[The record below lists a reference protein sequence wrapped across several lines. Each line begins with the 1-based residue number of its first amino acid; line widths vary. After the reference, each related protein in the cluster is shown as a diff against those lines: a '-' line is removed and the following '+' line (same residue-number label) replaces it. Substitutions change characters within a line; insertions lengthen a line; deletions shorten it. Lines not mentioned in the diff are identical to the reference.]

1 MNYNELLEKYD
12 DMVLYSTIMLP
23 ECIEEATIDI
33 GNSIKID
40 IEREKI
46 KNIIESKEII
56 GVNKVGFF
64 FSPNDKRKF
73 IFIDCNKKSDLY
85 EIYVKCLKQEST
97 EVNKII
103 NKWFYIT
110 ADEYGLPK
118 EEDTIDWLHD
128 KKYKFNPFENALKFN
143 KLI

>member
-1 MNYNELLEKYD
+1 MNYEKLLEKYN

-23 ECIEEATIDI
+23 ECIEEATIEI
-33 GNSIKID
+33 GNSMRID

-46 KNIIESKEII
+46 KNIIENKDII

-64 FSPNDKRKF
+64 FAQSDNRRF
-73 IFIDCNKKSDLY
+73 VFIDCNKKSDLY
-85 EIYVKCLKQEST
+85 EIYVKCLKHESAK
-97 EVNKII
+97 VNKII
-103 NKWFYIT
+103 NKWFYMT

-118 EEDTIDWLHD
+118 EEESVDWLHD
-128 KKYKFNPFENALKFN
+128 EKYDFNPFKDALQFN